1 VRATGP
7 SSAVRQSVHERDGDR
22 CVHCGTFDSLQVHH
36 RRARAMGGTV
46 RSDTNSPAN
55 LVLLCLSCHARV
67 ESQRDWARDR
77 GLLLRQSQTPAEV
90 PLVWHGCHV
99 RLHDDGTVQHEG
111 DPSYAELWARLL
123 LAQSL
128 ISHRRSPD
136 GLADADTEQVLAAL
150 AGRWD
155 AA

>member
-90 PLVWHGCHV
+90 PLVWHGCRV
-99 RLHDDGTVQHEG
+99 LLGDGGWVFPLPGACPVPG
-111 DPSYAELWARLL
+111 DACTDQTPCPSCPR
-123 LAQSL
+123 
-128 ISHRRSPD
+128 
-136 GLADADTEQVLAAL
+136 GAA
-150 AGRWD
+150 
-155 AA
+155 